1 MSPSVHLQGS
11 SIVNKV
17 SLIEP
22 QNPAE
27 VPLPPQDETEK
38 NALLQT
44 EEWWLAACNNLPPEI
59 ALHILSYLLLAVKT
73 HKMLD
78 IAEYKKGEV
87 LPEAWPALYKA
98 CSLPAKREC
107 KRISQPDEMEQLQ
120 SFFHDAQKYGCKT
133 LRQIIYGLDLRKKPL
148 TTITIEDCMRAGI
161 ISRALF
167 FPNDIPRSI
176 DIQKHFLK
184 WLCEKPERIIACLRW
199 IPAQESTPYDL
210 LVKTAKYKD
219 ISVFKAAFE
228 YMTRYQL
235 HDERNPYKGVLY
247 EAVRND
253 NTALVQYLL
262 DTDTQNQPDTNML
275 DRAAHNGYLPIVKL
289 LLYKGVDLRKL
300 DLFGKTVLESTI
312 DSLSPYSL
320 FRSSRNNED
329 YQETINQI
337 DAIILLM
344 RQYEDKGIPIEINR
358 KFRYNNTFWHIAC
371 YARDSESSLW
381 LANFLIRDDKYK
393 KLINATNEYR
403 YTPLQCAAKEQ
414 NRGMFQFLLNHGAN
428 IQLLSLTGTDQDV
441 SRYGAEIMSI
451 VRSHLPQNK
460 ASTKPVSPAISN
472 ALPPSNAQPH
482 IVRPKTIPSPKV
494 RTRLL
499 SWVHTI
505 QHLCARAFTILIA
518 IPRTFFT
525 LCRHVREYVVLKRW
539 L

>member
-161 ISRALF
+161 ISRTLF
-167 FPNDIPRSI
+167 LPNDIPRSKEV
-176 DIQKHFLK
+176 QKRFLE

-199 IPAQESTPYDL
+199 VPAQESTPYDL
-210 LVKTAKYKD
+210 LKEIAKHKD
-219 ISVFKAAFE
+219 LGVFQMVSE
-228 YMTRYQL
+228 YMSIYQL
-235 HDERNPYKGVLY
+235 HYEMNPYQGVLR
-247 EAVRND
+247 EAVSNE
-253 NTALVQYLL
+253 NAALVQYLL
-262 DTDTQNQPDTNML
+262 DTDTQNQPSASML
-275 DRAAHNGYLPIVKL
+275 KRAVLNSDLLIVKL
-289 LLYKGVDLRKL
+289 LLNTGVDLREL
-300 DLFGKTVLESTI
+300 DLFGNTVLDTAIE
-312 DSLSPYSL
+312 SL
-320 FRSSRNNED
+320 FPNSLFESSKNSEK
-329 YQETINQI
+329 YQETINKI
-337 DAIILLM
+337 DIIILLM
-344 RQYEDKGIPIEINR
+344 RQYADNGVPIEINR
-358 KFRYNNTFWHIAC
+358 KLQDNNTFWHIAC
-371 YARDSESSLW
+371 YAKDPESSLW
-381 LANFLIRDDKYK
+381 LARFLIRDDTYRKW
-393 KLINATNEYR
+393 IQVANEYR
-403 YTPLQCAAKEQ
+403 YTPLQCAAEE
-414 NRGMFQFLLNHGAN
+414 NNLPMFQFLLEHGTD
-428 IQLLSLTGTDQDV
+428 IQGLHLTGTDQDV
-441 SRYGAEIMSI
+441 SRYGAEIMRI
-451 VRSHLPQNK
+451 VRSHLPQQK

-472 ALPPSNAQPH
+472 ALPPSNVQPH
-482 IVRPKTIPSPKV
+482 IVKPKTIPSPKV
-494 RTRLL
+494 RIRLL
-499 SWVHTI
+499 SWAHTI
-505 QHLCARAFTILIA
+505 QHLCARAFMLLIA
-518 IPRTFFT
+518 IPHTFFT
-525 LCRHVREYVVLKRW
+525 LCSQVREYVVLKRW
-539 L
+539 F